1 MDKVKNTAERNMIDE
16 NIIDETY
23 NGADYPIVEREYN
36 AYYFPENY
44 NPDNME
50 AQSEAI
56 DSCVKEPLGRM
67 QKQNRRGYPS

>member
-1 MDKVKNTAERNMIDE
+1 MDKVKNTTARNVIDE

-50 AQSEAI
+50 AQSKAI
-56 DSCVKEPLGRM
+56 DSCIKERCAVKVR
-67 QKQNRRGYPS
+67 KDAKTK

>member
-1 MDKVKNTAERNMIDE
+1 MDRVKNSIARNAVDE

-36 AYYFPENY
+36 AYYFPENF

-50 AQSEAI
+50 AQSNAI
-56 DSCVKEPLGRM
+56 ENCVKDHC
-67 QKQNRRGYPS
+67 KVKVWKDVKIK

>member
-1 MDKVKNTAERNMIDE
+1 MNKSKNEHNVIDE
-16 NIIDETY
+16 NIIDATY

-50 AQSEAI
+50 AQSNAI
-56 DSCVKEPLGRM
+56 ENCVKEHC
-67 QKQNRRGYPS
+67 KVKVWKKIKTK